1 VSDFHML
8 SAFLHGYLLS
18 FGLILP
24 LGPQNVFVFS
34 QGATQ
39 PKLRRALPVVLTA
52 ALADTMLI
60 LIAVLGVSAVV
71 LTVPWVKIVLGVFGV
86 CFLLYIGWVT
96 WRSEV
101 HEDDATKLAHDWPVR
116 RNHLRTGNV
125 ALNPRDPGLSVMDE
139 FAGLPRRKRR
149 VLAAILNYCVVLHAG
164 DSRET
169 DRFSR
174 AGPQVAQSRVGG
186 HHLDQRGVSGVQ
198 SDACCVTC
206 PTGRRR
212 ADA

>member
-1 VSDFHML
+1 ML

-52 ALADTMLI
+52 ALADTALI

-71 LTVPWVKIVLGVFGV
+71 LTVPWVKTVLGAIGV
-86 CFLLYIGWVT
+86 CFLLFIGWVT

-101 HEDDATKLAHDWPVR
+101 HEDDAAKLAHDWPARRQIIFALSVSLLNPHAILDTIGVIGTSALAYTDAERIGFTAACILNSWAWFFMLAVAGKWVARTRIGAVR
-116 RNHLRTGNV
+116 QWLNRVSAIIIWISAVYLVYNLARLT
-125 ALNPRDPGLSVMDE
+125 ALN
-139 FAGLPRRKRR
+139 F
-149 VLAAILNYCVVLHAG
+149 
-164 DSRET
+164 
-169 DRFSR
+169 
-174 AGPQVAQSRVGG
+174 
-186 HHLDQRGVSGVQ
+186 
-198 SDACCVTC
+198 
-206 PTGRRR
+206 
-212 ADA
+212 